1 MVANLILSK
10 ILARFEQHT
19 AISNDRDVQ
28 KIQYLVN
35 KSTMFIIEGFRCLNR
50 KMCHHKIFFSLL
62 AYVLKKNQQ
71 QLLLQ
76 IEFQRIG
83 KLGTLSKYELK
94 VDFFF

>member
-62 AYVLKKNQQ
+62 AYVLKKKTTTFVTDRVSMNRKIRD
-71 QLLLQ
+71 LVK
-76 IEFQRIG
+76 IRTEDR
-83 KLGTLSKYELK
+83 
-94 VDFFF
+94 FFF

>member
-62 AYVLKKNQQ
+62 AYVLKKKTTTFVTDRVSMNRKIRDLVKIRTQG
-71 QLLLQ
+71 
-76 IEFQRIG
+76 R
-83 KLGTLSKYELK
+83 
-94 VDFFF
+94 FFFR

>member
-62 AYVLKKNQQ
+62 AYVLKKKTTTFVTDRVSTNRKIRDLVKIRTQG
-71 QLLLQ
+71 
-76 IEFQRIG
+76 R
-83 KLGTLSKYELK
+83 
-94 VDFFF
+94 FFF

>member
-62 AYVLKKNQQ
+62 AYVLKKKTTTFVTDRVSMNRKIRDLVKIRTQG
-71 QLLLQ
+71 
-76 IEFQRIG
+76 R
-83 KLGTLSKYELK
+83 
-94 VDFFF
+94 FFF